1 MEALERLKD
10 TDPEK
15 RRIAVEYLGR
25 NGDMSVVKPLARAL
39 ADTDESVRKEAEK
52 SMWLLWLRSG
62 DQETDRILY
71 LGMELMADGRLHDS
85 INAFTRV
92 IERAPEFAEG
102 YNKRAT
108 ALYLAGRFEESL
120 EDCDVT
126 LRLNPHHFGAL
137 FGKGLNYIG
146 LNDLSS
152 ALDTFRDTLN
162 VVPYSQSARQYIQAI
177 EERLKTKGTEL

>member
-1 MEALERLKD
+1 
-10 TDPEK
+10 
-15 RRIAVEYLGR
+15 
-25 NGDMSVVKPLARAL
+25 
-39 ADTDESVRKEAEK
+39 
-52 SMWLLWLRSG
+52 MWLIWLRSG
-62 DQETDRILY
+62 DQETDRILF
-71 LGMELMADGRLHDS
+71 LGMELMTDGRLHDS

-108 ALYLAGRFEESL
+108 TLYLAGRFKESL

-146 LNDLSS
+146 LNDLTS
-152 ALDTFRDTLN
+152 ALDAFRDTLN

-177 EERLKTKGTEL
+177 EERLKTKRTEL